1 MPLFSRYYGCA
12 WGPISAIIPR
22 LDCVLPDHRP
32 ANCGSQ
38 PNMTFPSLV
47 PCHTSP
53 NWRVLSAVAASPK
66 MGPPDVKV
74 YLNALPTSLP
84 GVTCGSFSQTGD
96 VVWSPSTQAA
106 AKEEGKRATGCGSP
120 LHLLYC
126 YLLTQLSPSLSLSCF
141 SLYINFSS
149 LSLWWTTVRGRG
161 AHAHG
166 HTSDSYVLCFSFLD
180 YLFIYCHRFHQLLGI
195 EAWVLPEQ
203 VLYADSIL
211 ISEIFSDLPSFPS
224 VLGGD

>member
-1 MPLFSRYYGCA
+1 
-12 WGPISAIIPR
+12 
-22 LDCVLPDHRP
+22 
-32 ANCGSQ
+32 
-38 PNMTFPSLV
+38 MTFPSLV

-74 YLNALPTSLP
+74 YLNARPTSLP

-126 YLLTQLSPSLSLSCF
+126 YLLTQPSPSLSLS
-141 SLYINFSS
+141 LVS
-149 LSLWWTTVRGRG
+149 LSTLISPLSHCDGRPYVAEAHMHTVTRVTVTCC
-161 AHAHG
+161 ASLFWIIYLFTAIVF
-166 HTSDSYVLCFSFLD
+166 TSCWGSRPGCFLSKYFMRIQFSFLK
-180 YLFIYCHRFHQLLGI
+180 YFLTCQVSLLF
-195 EAWVLPEQ
+195 
-203 VLYADSIL
+203 
-211 ISEIFSDLPSFPS
+211 
-224 VLGGD
+224 